1 MSNKLSKHQLEVQY
15 FAKEDSNIK
24 LLTQA
29 YEDAAGYDLFSAETK
44 SILPQSCE
52 CISIKIHFAIPKG
65 YYGKI
70 FPRSGLLKNFFVTC
84 DAGVVDSDFE
94 GAVNVMLINHSE
106 NIFTVRQ
113 GDRIAQMV
121 FMKTKEIKRASQGFG
136 SSGVSVI
143 KKAKFDEEFEI
154 SSESAVMSVND
165 QKIIDQTIKYE

>member
-24 LLTQA
+24 LLTPA

-70 FPRSGLLKNFFVTC
+70 FPCSGLLKNFFVTC
-84 DAGVVDSDFE
+84 DAGVIDSDFQ

-121 FMKTKEIKRASQGFG
+121 FMKK
-136 SSGVSVI
+136 
-143 KKAKFDEEFEI
+143 
-154 SSESAVMSVND
+154 
-165 QKIIDQTIKYE
+165 